1 MIMFIINIF
10 FVIVFWNMAT
20 IAADEGRV
28 GWAWAYLICS
38 ALNGAALCASIFQE
52 KSMKE
57 GIVAGIVFLLFF
69 AMMFSAMI
77 YSDTMRVQCREAAI
91 EKNYTAVEIQAV
103 CRW

>member
-38 ALNGAALCASIFQE
+38 ALNGAALAASIF
-52 KSMKE
+52 
-57 GIVAGIVFLLFF
+57 
-69 AMMFSAMI
+69 
-77 YSDTMRVQCREAAI
+77 Y
-91 EKNYTAVEIQAV
+91 
-103 CRW
+103 

>member
-1 MIMFIINIF
+1 
-10 FVIVFWNMAT
+10 
-20 IAADEGRV
+20 
-28 GWAWAYLICS
+28 
-38 ALNGAALCASIFQE
+38 
-52 KSMKE
+52 MKE